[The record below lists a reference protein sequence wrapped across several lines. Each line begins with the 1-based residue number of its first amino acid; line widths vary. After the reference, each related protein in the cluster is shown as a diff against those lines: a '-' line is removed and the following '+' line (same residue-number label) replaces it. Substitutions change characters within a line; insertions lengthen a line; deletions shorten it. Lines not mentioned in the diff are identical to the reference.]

1 MVKLVETTRV
11 FGNEGEGIDYVIG
24 NLKDGDLINEENG
37 KIILS
42 MSNGNISYCDK
53 NAFIDYLKSEYDRG
67 FDEGERI
74 GEENGYE
81 NGYDEGYA
89 DGVAECDEE
98 DD

>member
-11 FGNEGEGIDYVIG
+11 FDTKYEGFDYVVNNIQ
-24 NLKDGDLINEENG
+24 DGDLIDGENG
-37 KIILS
+37 EVILS
-42 MSNGNISYCDK
+42 MSSGNISYCDK
-53 NAFIDYLKSEYDRG
+53 TAFYGYVKSEYDRG
-67 FDEGERI
+67 YDEGESR

-89 DGVAECDEE
+89 DGVAECEEE